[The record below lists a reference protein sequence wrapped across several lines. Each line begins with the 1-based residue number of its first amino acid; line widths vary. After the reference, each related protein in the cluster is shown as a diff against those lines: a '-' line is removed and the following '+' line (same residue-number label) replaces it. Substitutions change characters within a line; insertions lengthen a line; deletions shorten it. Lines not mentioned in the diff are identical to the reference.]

1 MYCDVWA
8 GLSVRM
14 LSPSALE
21 GVGVARGLSQGHFVC
36 RRHAASKPS
45 HFIARG
51 LVNQPCWWAHCSSE
65 ARGLVTQPWAHH
77 SCMLAWPLHVDHVGL
92 DVHDVSMGAGMR
104 GGTLVHNEG
113 LPFNKGN
120 DGRSRESRDVE
131 YHCVG
136 AWNIYV
142 MQHIS
147 SAVGYFK
154 TRLVGWIVNVH
165 DAWRLTNVTS
175 RSCIEELRQCDDGG
189 IYGYILMVKK
199 VILCD
204 RIKYNLK
211 RTTIS
216 GLTEMNLYRYSC
228 SALII
233 TAQYVEQHGQL
244 LSLGTP
250 AATIIFKLEV
260 KCGSQPLYSRGGFSG
275 I

>member
-14 LSPSALE
+14 PSPSALE
-21 GVGVARGLSQGHFVC
+21 GVGVARGLSRGHFVC

-51 LVNQPCWWAHCSSE
+51 LVNQPCWWAHRSSE

-92 DVHDVSMGAGMR
+92 DVHDVSMGAGMC
-104 GGTLVHNEG
+104 GGTLVHTEG

-120 DGRSRESRDVE
+120 DGRPRESRDVE

-147 SAVGYFK
+147 AAVGYFK
-154 TRLVGWIVNVH
+154 TRLVGGGPIEPCMGSSRIYALQSYLKCVSAGPCAPGEYIWLRGVVH
-165 DAWRLTNVTS
+165 GIRRLLVDTA
-175 RSCIEELRQCDDGG
+175 SC
-189 IYGYILMVKK
+189 
-199 VILCD
+199 
-204 RIKYNLK
+204 
-211 RTTIS
+211 
-216 GLTEMNLYRYSC
+216 
-228 SALII
+228 
-233 TAQYVEQHGQL
+233 
-244 LSLGTP
+244 
-250 AATIIFKLEV
+250 
-260 KCGSQPLYSRGGFSG
+260 PLAFARHQ
-275 I
+275 ID